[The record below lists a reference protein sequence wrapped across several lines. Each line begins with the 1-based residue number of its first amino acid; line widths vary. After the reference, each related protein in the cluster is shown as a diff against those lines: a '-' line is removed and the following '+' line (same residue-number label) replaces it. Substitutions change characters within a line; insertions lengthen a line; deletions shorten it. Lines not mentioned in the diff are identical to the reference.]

1 MSKKVDLSEVAS
13 KENGRSNVD
22 RKRELEATPNSGT
35 NKRQK
40 GSQLSAA
47 GSASEEKVQRD
58 NGMAVILG
66 GGSPA
71 IAGFSKEKNTE
82 VKSRTPNKAVQHA
95 RNEHMRREN
104 GGEDTTGKR

>member
-1 MSKKVDLSEVAS
+1 MKELSR
-13 KENGRSNVD
+13 KEINAGANSND
-22 RKRELEATPNSGT
+22 RDREHTGKPKSGT

-58 NGMAVILG
+58 NGLSVILG

-71 IAGFSKEKNTE
+71 IAGSSREQSTE
-82 VKSRTPNKAVQHA
+82 VKSKTPNKAVQHA
-95 RNEHMRREN
+95 RNEHVRREN